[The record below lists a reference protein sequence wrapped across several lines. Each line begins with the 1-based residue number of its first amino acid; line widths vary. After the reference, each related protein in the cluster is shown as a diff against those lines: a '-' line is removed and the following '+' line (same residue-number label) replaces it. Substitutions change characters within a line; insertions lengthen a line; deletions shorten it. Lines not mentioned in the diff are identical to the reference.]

1 MSKNLE
7 KRYFILLSKSEIIF
21 FCSNNKNKIFFKK
34 KYDLINYDPNNLFVE
49 LQSFLNDNLIKIEKD
64 LNVFIRKIYFIV
76 DLENSLSVNLSIKH
90 EFESEK
96 NNQYIINDLLNLLKN
111 QFIKH
116 NNDQKIVHMIISKI
130 LIDGKE
136 IDLSSI
142 DKKFQKLILEVQFE
156 CLKDQT
162 LILLKKIMSKYQISI
177 EKILLNKHLKKFS
190 KNYATDIIYSANKI
204 IDGEFKNE
212 VISIRKKNINIGF
225 FEKFFHFFG

>member
-21 FCSNNKNKIFFKK
+21 FCSTNKNEILFKK
-34 KYDLINYDPNNLFVE
+34 KKDLINYNPNNFFIE
-49 LQSFLNDNLIKIEKD
+49 LESFLNDNLIKIEKD
-64 LNVFIRKIYFIV
+64 LNVFIRKIYIIV
-76 DLENSLSVNLSIKH
+76 DLENSLSVNLSIKYK
-90 EFESEK
+90 FESEK
-96 NNQYIINDLLNLLKN
+96 NNQHIINDLLNLLKN
-111 QFIKH
+111 QFIMY

-156 CLKDQT
+156 CLKNQT
-162 LILLKKIMSKYQISI
+162 LIILKKIMSKYQISI
-177 EKILLNKHLKKFS
+177 EKILLNKHIKKFS